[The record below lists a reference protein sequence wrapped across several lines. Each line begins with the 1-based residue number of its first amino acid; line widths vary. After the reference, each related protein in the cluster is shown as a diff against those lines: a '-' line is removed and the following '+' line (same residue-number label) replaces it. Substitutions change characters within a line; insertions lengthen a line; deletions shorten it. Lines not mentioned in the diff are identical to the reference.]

1 MYFTKNIKD
10 VFLHLTPFHLS
21 CDIPCYS
28 ISFVL
33 SPIYHI
39 FKTNH
44 FRIQRSNKYQYRL
57 FNVFQYVYQTSI
69 SWIIL
74 IPTYL
79 TINSAH
85 YKTLRNKLVC
95 NLVIIYFPWCERWKL
110 LLLKLSYVSLSYD
123 DLAKRNVCISEKL
136 HTGMF
141 PRSFVTSQKSCNREH
156 RIKVK

>member
-1 MYFTKNIKD
+1 MYFTRNIKD

-21 CDIPCYS
+21 CDVPCYS

-57 FNVFQYVYQTSI
+57 FNVFQYVHQTSI
-69 SWIIL
+69 SRIIL

-95 NLVIIYFPWCERWKL
+95 NLVLFIFPEANSG
-110 LLLKLSYVSLSYD
+110 SYY
-123 DLAKRNVCISEKL
+123 C
-136 HTGMF
+136 
-141 PRSFVTSQKSCNREH
+141 
-156 RIKVK
+156 